1 MSAFVI
7 AVSLSSTLGTR
18 RYLARFKHALQNHP
32 DLRNFVE
39 DLFQWYSLWAGAVN
53 ASPAAFADSI
63 VQSNPA
69 VRNLTLVELEKDVSR
84 LRLITD
90 REHMHTEMM
99 RRPVAHEAVT
109 AFQMQQA
116 FISRL
121 AHTYEPPG
129 DLRDG
134 GPRHDNDS
142 TDIIDIRIAPTHE
155 ELLCPVA
162 PYLPVF
168 LPTAPHHLPANS
180 MQRHLDIQFRLLR
193 EEMMYAPIS
202 ILSYICIDFLQRTS
216 IRQSIGEI
224 RKDLETM
231 WAPRP
236 TSAKRATILEKLL
249 VSKGGAYRTS
259 GVNSVFFYLYTGVRF
274 APVKAERRNFT
285 VGLLLDA
292 PPGAAR
298 DKNGKKRAEYWDHSK
313 RLQRGS
319 LVALVLISPGRF
331 QVFLGAIIST
341 GADIGESAK
350 ADANSI
356 QIRISFFDA
365 EIELMALRRQ
375 PISINTSTYAVLVD
389 NSIMFEAIQPFL
401 RTLQEAEP
409 TSIPFANIISQSESL
424 DTLQAQPPRYA
435 RVPWFKYHLQ
445 CLARTGQNI
454 PSLDVKDETAVA
466 LARQHL
472 VRFSDL
478 DPSQADALI
487 GTLTREVSL
496 IQGYVV

>member
-1 MSAFVI
+1 M
-7 AVSLSSTLGTR
+7 
-18 RYLARFKHALQNHP
+18 QNHP
-32 DLRNFVE
+32 ELRDFVE
-39 DLFQWYSLWAGAVN
+39 DLFQWFSRWAGAVN
-53 ASPAAFADSI
+53 ASPATFADSI
-63 VQSNPA
+63 VQSTPA
-69 VRNLTLVELEKDVSR
+69 VRTLTLVELEKDVSR

-90 REHMHTEMM
+90 REYGHTERM
-99 RRPVAHEAVT
+99 RRPVAHAGVT
-109 AFQMQQA
+109 ASQMQQA
-116 FISRL
+116 FTSRL

-134 GPRHDNDS
+134 GPRHDNDF
-142 TDIIDIRIAPTHE
+142 TDIRDIRIAPTHE
-155 ELLCPVA
+155 ELLSPIA

-193 EEMMYAPIS
+193 EEMMYVPIS
-202 ILSYICIDFLQRTS
+202 ILLSICINCLRQSTS

-224 RKDLETM
+224 RRDLETM
-231 WAPRP
+231 WSPRIV
-236 TSAKRATILEKLL
+236 SEKRATILEKLL
-249 VSKGGAYRTS
+249 ASKGGAYRTS
-259 GVNSVFFYLYTGVRF
+259 GANSVFFYLYTGVRF

-285 VGLLLDA
+285 VGLILDT

-298 DKNGKKRAEYWDHSK
+298 DKIGKKRAEYWDHSK

-331 QVFLGAIIST
+331 QVFLGAIVST

-350 ADANSI
+350 ADVKTI
-356 QIRISFFDA
+356 QLRISFFDG

-409 TSIPFANIISQSESL
+409 TSIPFGNIISQSESL
-424 DTLQAQPPRYA
+424 DSLQVQPPRYA
-435 RVPWFKYHLQ
+435 RVPWFRYNLQ
-445 CLARTGQNI
+445 CLARSGMNI

-472 VRFSDL
+472 VRSSDL

-496 IQGYVV
+496 IQGYVVYSPFENGFLPL